1 MSDTEEFLE
10 MEALDNPLR
19 VIIVVQAEDVPDGDM
34 EERMLDQIQLFEDM
48 NQFFD
53 TFDEQIAVPNES
65 HIKYEVGLDGLV
77 VIVVDTLELR
87 DKALKFMDDYNSEI
101 TQPEREKENEGEK
114 ESSKKRKKNTD

>member
-101 TQPEREKENEGEK
+101 TQPEREKENEGEM